1 MLLHVCALHFIYL
14 QGILVG
20 MSSVW
25 VILANFTNLIEIL
38 HWNYLYVCLLECENW
53 HDFDILG
60 VGAAWRTANV
70 EAGSTVAIF
79 GLGSIGLAVW
89 A

>member
-1 MLLHVCALHFIYL
+1 MDGCSKSMYL
-14 QGILVG
+14 
-20 MSSVW
+20 
-25 VILANFTNLIEIL
+25 
-38 HWNYLYVCLLECENW
+38 ENS
-53 HDFDILG
+53 FYFVG

-89 A
+89 PYIYIIRTTGAVIFLLLT